1 MYELF
6 LLGNRALAI
15 SSISIKGVTYDIE
28 IVFDNSKL
36 ILIQTI
42 SKAFQSQLY

>member
-1 MYELF
+1 
-6 LLGNRALAI
+6 LAI
-15 SSISIKGVTYDIE
+15 SSISIKGFTYDIE